1 MTIWNV
7 DILWGLMLFGV
18 ALWTTCCLVFNPI
31 LRSIGIMGIGTAY
44 AIGAWMAITLP
55 WVVALTTWCVFAA
68 FGGAISLGYE
78 LWARHH
84 YAGTGRKPRPL
95 ILIQGFLLWPTMIP
109 QALEGM
115 LVDAGVLKPSG
126 GARHAVSGSTSAIES
141 GIGG

>member
-31 LRSIGIMGIGTAY
+31 LRSIGVMGIVTAY
-44 AIGAWMAITLP
+44 GIGIWMAITLP
-55 WVVALTTWCVFAA
+55 WMVALTTWCVFAA

-84 YAGTGRKPRPL
+84 YAGTARKPRPL
-95 ILIQGFLLWPTMIP
+95 ILVQGFMLWPTMIP

-115 LVDAGVLKPSG
+115 LVDAGLLTPGG
-126 GARHAVSGSTSAIES
+126 GANGADAARSTSPR
-141 GIGG
+141 